1 VVQVRRAQRAI
12 GWIERYCVI
21 PEGKDVGKPVRLRDW
36 QRREIEKIYDNPY
49 GTRNAIISFGKK
61 NAKTTLSAFL
71 LLLHLSGPE
80 AKQNSQL
87 VSTAQ
92 SREQAAVLF
101 ELAAKI
107 VRMSPT
113 LSGLISIRD
122 TLKQLYDPE
131 YGTTYRALSAD
142 ASTAHGQSPIF
153 AVHDE
158 LGQVRGPRSE
168 LYNAIENAMGA
179 HEQPMSV
186 VISTQAPTDADLLSI
201 LIDDAL
207 SKADPRT
214 VISLYT
220 APMDIDPFS
229 EEALRAAN
237 PAFGD
242 FLNAQ
247 EVTRQAEQARRMP
260 ALEALYRNY
269 TLNQR
274 VEASSPFVTQS
285 VWAQNG
291 GAPEDGN
298 VVYGGLDLSETNDL
312 TALVL
317 VSAATKGRLSVKPTF
332 FLPEYELGERARK
345 DRVPY
350 DVFAKEGHVITTPG
364 KSISYEYVAQYLAA
378 IFLTKDVRKIGF
390 DRWNMKHLRP
400 WLIRQGLSESFIDDR
415 FVEFGQG
422 YQSMTPALRTL
433 ESLLLDSKLLH
444 GNNPVLRMCAAN
456 AIVKSDEVGNRKLDK
471 KRSRGR
477 IDGMVALAMA
487 VAMAYENL
495 AVRPVFSV
503 PTERLVRA

>member
-1 VVQVRRAQRAI
+1 MTRAEVNI
-12 GWIERYCVI
+12 DWIEEHCVI
-21 PEGKDVGKPVRLRDW
+21 PEGKDVGKPVRLRPW
-36 QRREIEKIYDNPY
+36 QQHELRKIYDNPH
-49 GTRNAIISFGKK
+49 GTRMAIVSFGKK
-61 NAKTTLSAFL
+61 NAKTTLAAFL

-92 SREQAAVLF
+92 SRDQAAVLF
-101 ELAAKI
+101 ALAAKI

-113 LSGLISIRD
+113 LSTMVSIRD
-122 TLKQLYDPE
+122 THKELYDAE
-131 YGTTYRALSAD
+131 IGTLYQALSAD
-142 ASTAHGQSPIF
+142 ASTAHGKSPAL

-168 LYNAIENAMGA
+168 LFTAIENAMGA
-179 HEQPMSV
+179 HDRPMSI

-201 LIDDAL
+201 LIDDAQ
-207 SKADPRT
+207 SGADPRT

-220 APMDIDPFS
+220 APIDIDPFS
-229 EEALRAAN
+229 DEAIQAAN

-247 EVTRQAEQARRMP
+247 EVRGQADSARRMP

-285 VWAQNG
+285 VWQQNG
-291 GAPEDGN
+291 AAAEDGQ
-298 VVYGGLDLSETNDL
+298 VIYAGLDLSETNDL
-312 TALVL
+312 TAFVY
-317 VSAATKGRLSVKPTF
+317 VSASTGGRLSVKSTF
-332 FLPEYELGERARK
+332 FLPEHEIAERARK

-350 DVFAKEGHVITTPG
+350 DAFARDGHIILTPG
-364 KSISYEYVAQYLAA
+364 KSISYQYVAQYLVAV
-378 IFLTKDVRKIGF
+378 FRTKDVRKVAF

-400 WLIRQGLSESFIDDR
+400 WLIREGLSESLIDDR

-433 ESLLLDSKLLH
+433 ESLLLDSKLMH

-456 AIVKSDEVGNRKLDK
+456 AVVKTDEVGNRKLDK

-495 AVRPVFSV
+495 ATRPVFSI
-503 PTERLVRA
+503 PTERLIRAV